1 VFTAIIATGYDVRA
15 PRRVGS
21 HDTVVPQQAAARRGD
36 QDREFLDQLEGIQ
49 QRVRGAENRKLRDIL
64 GQQEMREAL
73 ARHGLVTNPGSPE
86 DLARIAKAEYEM
98 WGRVVREANI
108 RPE

>member
-1 VFTAIIATGYDVRA
+1 MTGFDVDPWYA
-15 PRRVGS
+15 VWGPAGLPAEIV
-21 HDTVVPQQAAARRGD
+21 ARYN
-36 QDREFLDQLEGIQ
+36 RE
-49 QRVRGAENRKLRDIL
+49 LRDIL

-86 DLARIAKAEYEM
+86 DLARIAKAEYEI
-98 WGRVVREANI
+98 WGRVVREANV